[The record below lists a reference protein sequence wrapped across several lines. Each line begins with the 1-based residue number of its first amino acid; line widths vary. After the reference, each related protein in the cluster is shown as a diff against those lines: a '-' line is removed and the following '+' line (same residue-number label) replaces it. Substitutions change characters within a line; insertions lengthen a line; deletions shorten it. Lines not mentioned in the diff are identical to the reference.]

1 MGSLRAASAPC
12 EMKVADVRRDRKLSL
27 DIFVY
32 VGGGGPL
39 AHCVLKGSDVDSR
52 LERIDAGRG
61 KK

>member
-1 MGSLRAASAPC
+1 
-12 EMKVADVRRDRKLSL
+12 MKVADVRRDRKLSL

-52 LERIDAGRG
+52 LERIDAGRS